1 MGSDTY
7 SVAHG
12 SAILAR
18 GMSLED
24 ALLFAQALFNK
35 YWRESN
41 LSYTIAREPK
51 GDPYDVAESL

>member
-18 GMSLED
+18 GMSLDD

-51 GDPYDVAESL
+51 EDLDD